1 MAEPNLGHEPLEA
14 RPALGR
20 GAGAA
25 EIVVDDADARPRPAQ
40 STGAFGETVLQRRG
54 LAMLLE
60 LLQRGLSNVDDG
72 QPVKMARLDL
82 APQHRA
88 GRAHSRRPHGPSPL
102 RGSSTAGAAV
112 PSGRSGRP
120 VCADPLPVSR
130 ARTEP
135 PGPCRGLPRHVA
147 LQRASANSA
156 SALAKTCNATSFA
169 EVRRTEV
176 VPLQQEAGGRA
187 VQLAV
192 SSRRS
197 GAAVQLAIGDP
208 ARGVGMASPATP
220 SGAAAEHGMVSE
232 SAGILALRPVKSSHD
247 TGAG

>member
-40 STGAFGETVLQRRG
+40 PTGAFGETVLQRRG

-82 APQHRA
+82 ARQHRA
-88 GRAHSRRPHGPSPL
+88 GRAHRRRSHGPSPL

-112 PSGRSGRP
+112 PGARSGRP
-120 VCADPLPVSR
+120 ACAAPLPVSR

-169 EVRRTEV
+169 EVPRTEV
-176 VPLQQEAGGRA
+176 VPVQQEAGGRTLHLALASGRRSA
-187 VQLAV
+187 VECGAAGHTARGLAV
-192 SSRRS
+192 
-197 GAAVQLAIGDP
+197 ALA
-208 ARGVGMASPATP
+208 T
-220 SGAAAEHGMVSE
+220 
-232 SAGILALRPVKSSHD
+232 
-247 TGAG
+247 

>member
-1 MAEPNLGHEPLEA
+1 MRSLSAISVPASAQISSRWYQSRQDRARRDTSNPNTRPTWPSPASATSRWKPGRASAEAPEQPRSSSMTLT
-14 RPALGR
+14 RGR
-20 GAGAA
+20 GQ
-25 EIVVDDADARPRPAQ
+25 P
-40 STGAFGETVLQRRG
+40 TGAFGDTVLQRRG

-72 QPVKMARLDL
+72 PPVKMARLDL
-82 APQHRA
+82 ARQHRA
-88 GRAHSRRPHGPSPL
+88 GRAHRRRPHGPSPL

-169 EVRRTEV
+169 EVPRTEV
-176 VPLQQEAGGRA
+176 VSLREEAGKGP
-187 VQLAV
+187 VHLAV
-192 SSRRS
+192 AGRGCGDDYT
-197 GAAVQLAIGDP
+197 GAARL
-208 ARGVGMASPATP
+208 
-220 SGAAAEHGMVSE
+220 
-232 SAGILALRPVKSSHD
+232 
-247 TGAG
+247 

>member
-1 MAEPNLGHEPLEA
+1 MAEPNLGHQPLEA

-60 LLQRGLSNVDDG
+60 LLQRGLLNVDDG

-82 APQHRA
+82 ARQHRA
-88 GRAHSRRPHGPSPL
+88 GRARRRRPHGPSPL
-102 RGSSTAGAAV
+102 RGSSTEGAAV
-112 PSGRSGRP
+112 PGGRSGRP

-169 EVRRTEV
+169 EVPRTEV
-176 VPLQQEAGGRA
+176 VPVQQIPGSRTVLLAVAGGWCSRA
-187 VQLAV
+187 DQ
-192 SSRRS
+192 R
-197 GAAVQLAIGDP
+197 AAGDT
-208 ARGVGMASPATP
+208 AR
-220 SGAAAEHGMVSE
+220 
-232 SAGILALRPVKSSHD
+232 
-247 TGAG
+247 

>member
-82 APQHRA
+82 ARQHRA
-88 GRAHSRRPHGPSPL
+88 GRARRRRPHGPSPL
-102 RGSSTAGAAV
+102 RGSSTAGAVV
-112 PSGRSGRP
+112 PGGRSGRP

-156 SALAKTCNATSFA
+156 SVPAKTCNATSFG
-169 EVRRTEV
+169 EVPRTEV
-176 VPLQQEAGGRA
+176 VPILEEAGGRA
-187 VQLAV
+187 VLLALAGGSRGMLERGTTLDAARGLAV
-192 SSRRS
+192 ALPTTAS
-197 GAAVQLAIGDP
+197 GAAP
-208 ARGVGMASPATP
+208 
-220 SGAAAEHGMVSE
+220 EHGMVSR
-232 SAGILALRPVKSSHD
+232 STGVLGLRPIE
-247 TGAG
+247 